1 MATYTSIAHNF
12 TPPTATSVSSQGA
25 GAMVLIKSITASS
38 DSTISF
44 VNGSSDVVLD
54 STYKTY
60 IFKYISIH
68 PSASNPEFQVSFR
81 DGGSS
86 YDATKQTTYF
96 NSYQNEDH
104 GVDSNVAVGYN
115 SNQDSIQTTDF
126 QTIIEDLGNDNDQ
139 AGSGVLYLFNPSNTT
154 FAIHYIG
161 RLSLIHI

>member
-86 YDATKQTTYF
+86 YDATKQTT
-96 NSYQNEDH
+96 
-104 GVDSNVAVGYN
+104 
-115 SNQDSIQTTDF
+115 
-126 QTIIEDLGNDNDQ
+126 
-139 AGSGVLYLFNPSNTT
+139 
-154 FAIHYIG
+154 
-161 RLSLIHI
+161 